1 MPKVNRP
8 PVHVLLILVASLG
21 GCVTA
26 TPTLTPTATPTPTPS
41 PTQVPTETPP
51 PATPTPLAPI
61 MGPSLVY
68 LVESDGSNLRPIA
81 RGILPQFSGDGQ
93 YLSFVQTGSGQ
104 SVLVL
109 YDRQSEEMRA
119 LNLHGELFHYAWSP
133 DSAYIAAVT
142 RQEDIY
148 ELHLIA
154 PQSGDDVLIASAEY
168 IMPIRWSP
176 DSRYLAWAA
185 ADTVPAP
192 PYSPRGDEE
201 GTINAELAIYNV
213 EEQQQTTLIGRPSMI
228 CSPTWSPDSTQIAF
242 ATGLQKSCYTS
253 FGLTESGSDLFR
265 VDLDGNA
272 LTQLTEHDDFILNVE
287 WSPTDNLIAY
297 IGVAEDTS
305 TLHVIDAG
313 NGEDRLSIG
322 LGLPIGLAWSPD
334 GQRLTVGGPTT
345 AHMIDIST
353 STRQPLTGGVANYWP
368 EGWSPDGGRVLVGA
382 NCCGLIGFLYVD
394 VDQDFA
400 RHTVYDELEADRA
413 FTAEDPTWAPDA
425 DLIAFSGFRGCRCP

>member
-1 MPKVNRP
+1 MPKNRLLA
-8 PVHVLLILVASLG
+8 HALLILVASLG
-21 GCVTA
+21 GCVT
-26 TPTLTPTATPTPTPS
+26 TPPTLTPTATPAPAPTPTHV
-41 PTQVPTETPP
+41 PTQTPP
-51 PATPTPLAPI
+51 QPTPTLIPPI
-61 MGPSLVY
+61 TGPSQVY
-68 LVESDGSNLRPIA
+68 LVESDGSNLRQIA
-81 RGILPQFSGDGQ
+81 PGIQPHFSGDGQ
-93 YLSFVQTGSGQ
+93 YLSFVQTGDGQ

-109 YDRQSEEMRA
+109 YHRQSEEMQS
-119 LNLHGELFHYAWSP
+119 LDLHGELFHYAWSP
-133 DSAYIAAVT
+133 DSEYMAAVT
-142 RQEDIY
+142 RWGDIY

-154 PQSGDDVLIASAEY
+154 PQSGDDVLIASAKY
-168 IMPIRWSP
+168 IIPVRWSP
-176 DSRYLAWAA
+176 DSRYIAWAA
-185 ADTVPAP
+185 ADSVPAP

-201 GTINAELAIYNV
+201 GTINAELAVYDV
-213 EEQQQTTLIGRPSMI
+213 EEQQQTTLGSRPSMI

-242 ATGLQKSCYTS
+242 AAGLQKSCYRS
-253 FGLTESGSDLFR
+253 LGLTESGSDLYR

-272 LTQLTEHDDFILNVE
+272 LTQLTEHDDSILNVE

-305 TLHVIDAG
+305 TLHVIDADS
-313 NGEDRLSIG
+313 GEDRLSIG

-334 GQRLTVGGPTT
+334 GQRLAVGGPTT
-345 AHMIDIST
+345 AYMIDIST
-353 STRQPLTGGVANYWP
+353 FTRQSLTGGVANYWP

-425 DLIAFSGFRGCRCP
+425 DLIAFSGFPGCRCP